1 MFEKIEVIER
11 GWVGHFC
18 KGDHCRFHR
27 NTLLQYENK
36 RLNVSTIGLL
46 TIGGCVLP
54 LDGKTRYF
62 ETRVFG
68 VMKISGLWLA
78 DPDKELF
85 VKSKTEL
92 SFNSS
97 IEMHLGVWGLGD
109 DLHNMVVEEVKRDYL
124 MSCLLFLG

>member
-1 MFEKIEVIER
+1 
-11 GWVGHFC
+11 
-18 KGDHCRFHR
+18 
-27 NTLLQYENK
+27 
-36 RLNVSTIGLL
+36 
-46 TIGGCVLP
+46 
-54 LDGKTRYF
+54 
-62 ETRVFG
+62 
-68 VMKISGLWLA
+68 MKVSGLWLA